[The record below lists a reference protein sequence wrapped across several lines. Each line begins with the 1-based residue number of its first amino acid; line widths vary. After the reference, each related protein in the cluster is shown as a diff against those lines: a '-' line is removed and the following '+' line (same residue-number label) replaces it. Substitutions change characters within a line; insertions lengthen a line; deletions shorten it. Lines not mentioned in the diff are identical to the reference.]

1 MKIRGLSRRPPNW
14 TVSNIICIFKGHYP
28 LYICKTGWDIAEGFC
43 KRFNIASYTNE
54 LELRKFN
61 LIFQWRDKFA
71 NFLAVALEF
80 DVLLRH
86 SKIYWTSLPQTRE
99 KCWAGIKSM
108 TGKSTP
114 TINIELCNG
123 LFMFVYS
130 ISFSIT
136 GPSVEWNIILSSGSA
151 FRAFRLIS
159 HYHYFI
165 IF

>member
-1 MKIRGLSRRPPNW
+1 MKIKGLSRRQPNW
-14 TVSNIICIFKGHYP
+14 TVSNIICTFKGRYP
-28 LYICKTGWDIAEGFC
+28 LYICKTGWDIAEVFC
-43 KRFNIASYTNE
+43 ERFNIASYIMLNE
-54 LELRKFN
+54 LELGKFN
-61 LIFQWRDKFA
+61 LIFQFS
-71 NFLAVALEF
+71 NFLAVTLEF
-80 DVLLRH
+80 GVLLWH
-86 SKIYWTSLPQTRE
+86 LKIYWTSLPQTRE

-114 TINIELCNG
+114 TINIEVCNG
-123 LFMFVYS
+123 LFMFVYP

-136 GPSVEWNIILSSGSA
+136 GPSVEWNRILSGGSA